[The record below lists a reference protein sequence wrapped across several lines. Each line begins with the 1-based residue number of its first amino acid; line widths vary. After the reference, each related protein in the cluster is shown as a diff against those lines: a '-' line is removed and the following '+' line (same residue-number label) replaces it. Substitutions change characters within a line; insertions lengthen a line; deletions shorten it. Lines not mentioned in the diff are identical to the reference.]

1 MGITIGIDQNGK
13 SFVNSQFEKG
23 LEINKDESRIAEHFI
38 LYIINMDPAADIILE
53 QRSSNYI
60 SMCTKDYDFLRFK
73 YTDRAKWISID
84 VTDLDV
90 SADDPRFTAQTNKN
104 QRFWKANIKSVGDLC
119 SFDSLVY
126 DSYLHAKEGF

>member
-13 SFVNSQFEKG
+13 PFVNSQFEKE

-90 SADDPRFTAQTNKN
+90 SADDPRFTAQANKN